1 VMRKRPAPP
10 TKSSACSTRK
20 RRTRMTPLRGEVW
33 LWDLGMAEKVGPAL
47 VVSAVLDIVIGL

>member
-1 VMRKRPAPP
+1 
-10 TKSSACSTRK
+10 
-20 RRTRMTPLRGEVW
+20 MTPLRGEVW